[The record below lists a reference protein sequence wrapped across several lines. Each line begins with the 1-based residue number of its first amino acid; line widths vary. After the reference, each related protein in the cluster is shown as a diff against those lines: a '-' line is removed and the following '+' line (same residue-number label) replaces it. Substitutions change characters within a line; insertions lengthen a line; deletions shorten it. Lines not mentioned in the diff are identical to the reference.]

1 MTPATSLIGK
11 RLDRLPPGKFHARML
26 CLIGAGMFFDGFDIY
41 LAAGVLGALVR
52 EGVSNV
58 DTNAWFI
65 SATFSGMT
73 LGAWLAGVLGDRYGR
88 RFSYQFNLA
97 IFGLASIAAAFAPNI
112 IWLTGFRFVM
122 GLGLGAEIVIGY
134 GTLSEF
140 MPPAIRG
147 RYAALLAV
155 FTNSALFVATFGGF
169 LIIPYLGWRWMFA
182 IAGMGA
188 GVVWLMRKNMPESPR
203 WLESKGRFAEAERIT
218 RHIEQ
223 DLVGM
228 PDQAVAMDQGQVRAA
243 AVASAPVMPLSTLF
257 KGRMLKRTVTGIVI
271 NIVNNLITHGFIT
284 WMPTFFIAEGLTVTR
299 SLGYTTVMT
308 LGAPV
313 GALLG
318 YTLSDTLGRKRG
330 IVVFS
335 FVALVLGL
343 IYPQVTSAYAV
354 MGTGFCLVAT
364 IFILGALSI
373 AGYVPELFPTE
384 IRMRGVGL
392 CSTTGRLANV
402 GIPFL
407 IAFLYNSAGVT
418 GVLELISAGLLV
430 QGLVVAF
437 IGVETN
443 GLALEA
449 VNEDVASVP
458 LSAGTPSPVR

>member
-1 MTPATSLIGK
+1 MKQASLTIGQ
-11 RLDRLPPGKFHARML
+11 RLDRLPPGKFHVRML

-52 EGVSNV
+52 EGISNV

-73 LGAWLAGVLGDRYGR
+73 IGAWMAGVLGDRYGR

-97 IFGLASIAAAFAPNI
+97 VFGIASLAAAFAPSI
-112 IWLTGFRFVM
+112 MWLTGFRFVM

-155 FTNSALFVATFGGF
+155 FTNSALLIATFGGF

-182 IAGMGA
+182 IAGLGA
-188 GVVWLMRKNMPESPR
+188 GVVWLLRKNLPESPR
-203 WLESKGRFAEAERIT
+203 WLESKGRFAEADRIT
-218 RHIEQ
+218 RHIEE
-223 DLVGM
+223 DTMGM
-228 PDQAVAMDQGQVRAA
+228 PTQAIERDQGESRVAA
-243 AVASAPVMPLSTLF
+243 ASAPIVPISALF
-257 KGRMLKRTVTGIVI
+257 KGELRKRTITGIVI

-318 YTLSDTLGRKRG
+318 YTMSDTLGRKRG

-335 FVALVLGL
+335 FVALALGL
-343 IYPQVTSAYAV
+343 IYPHMTSPYAV
-354 MGTGFCLVAT
+354 MGSGFCLVAT

-407 IAFLYNSAGVT
+407 IAFLYNKAGVSA
-418 GVLELISAGLLV
+418 VLELISAGLLV

-437 IGVETN
+437 MGIETK
-443 GLALEA
+443 GLALET
-449 VNEDVASVP
+449 VNKDVSLAPSLRDP
-458 LSAGTPSPVR
+458 LRV

>member
-1 MTPATSLIGK
+1 
-11 RLDRLPPGKFHARML
+11 
-26 CLIGAGMFFDGFDIY
+26 

-65 SATFSGMT
+65 SATFAGMT
-73 LGAWLAGVLGDRYGR
+73 VGAWLAGILGDRFGR

-97 IFGLASIAAAFAPNI
+97 VFGLASLAAALAPSI
-112 IWLTGFRFVM
+112 TWLAAFRFVM

-134 GTLSEF
+134 GTLTEF
-140 MPPAIRG
+140 MPARIRG

-155 FTNSALFVATFGGF
+155 FTNSALFVATFSGF
-169 LIIPYLGWRWMFA
+169 LIIPFLGWRAMFG
-182 IAGMGA
+182 IAGVGA
-188 GVVWLMRKNMPESPR
+188 GIVWLMRKNMPESPR
-203 WLESKGRFAEAERIT
+203 WLESKGRFAEADRIT
-218 RHIEQ
+218 SHIEQ
-223 DLVGM
+223 DVLGM
-228 PDQAVAMDQGQVRAA
+228 PARATAMDRVDIQAA
-243 AVASAPVMPLSTLF
+243 DAATPVMPLSELF
-257 KGRMLKRTVTGIVI
+257 KGALLNRTITGVVI
-271 NIVNNLITHGFIT
+271 NVINNLITHGFIT

-299 SLGYTTVMT
+299 SLAFTAVMT
-308 LGAPV
+308 LGAPI

-318 YTLSDTLGRKRG
+318 YSLAETLGRKRG

-335 FVALVLGL
+335 FVALLLGL
-343 IYPQVTSAYAV
+343 IYPHVSSPFAV

-384 IRMRGVGL
+384 IRLRGVGL

-407 IAFLYNSAGVT
+407 IALLYTQGGVT
-418 GVLELISAGLLV
+418 AVLALISAGLLV

-437 IGVETN
+437 MGVETK
-443 GLALEA
+443 GLALEQVTPEVIA
-449 VNEDVASVP
+449 EPVP
-458 LSAGTPSPVR
+458 AE